1 MNYIKEL
8 ASRPLYAGILVYIG
22 VLLFL
27 YNQQDPSVF
36 YTNEKGNIDFKS
48 YGVTTEQSGN
58 VTMCPAG
65 VIAGIIAFFVY
76 IALSRV
82 SQ

>member
-1 MNYIKEL
+1 MYLKEN
-8 ASRPLYAGILVYIG
+8 PLYAGILVYVG

-36 YTNEKGNIDFKS
+36 YTNERGNVDFKS
-48 YGVTTEQSGN
+48 YGVTTEKSGS

-82 SQ
+82 SH